1 MQTMLIFTAMNEE
14 NIQEQINGINQKLD
28 TILAYVNQQRIKS
41 ESMDDLISDGSII
54 VKDAFKSSVEELD
67 RSGVEMNMD
76 EVKVLF
82 VKLVK
87 NIPTFINLIDI
98 MQSVLDFTSDA
109 TPIAREMLVDSIK
122 KLHQIEENG
131 TIDSL
136 KKIGNNLSQPVIFKK
151 MEKVTAALLTVEPD
165 DVKDDRSLWQLF
177 KDLRSPEVRKS
188 LSYTMRLIKEL
199 NK

>member
-1 MQTMLIFTAMNEE
+1 MLIITAMNEE

-41 ESMDDLISDGSII
+41 EAIDDLISDGAIV

-122 KLHQIEENG
+122 KLHQLEENG

-136 KKIGNNLSQPVIFKK
+136 KKIGNNLSQPIIFKK
-151 MEKVTAALLTVEPD
+151 TENITNALLTVEPD

-188 LSYTMRLIKEL
+188 LSYTMRLIKEI

>member
-1 MQTMLIFTAMNEE
+1 MLIFTAMNEE

>member
-1 MQTMLIFTAMNEE
+1 MLTITAMNEE
-14 NIQEQINGINQKLD
+14 NIQKQISDINQKLD
-28 TILAYVNQQRIKS
+28 TLLEYVNRQRIKS
-41 ESMDDLISDGSII
+41 EMVDDLISDGSII

-67 RSGVEMNMD
+67 KSGVEMNMD
-76 EVKVLF
+76 EVKVLL

-87 NIPTFINLIDI
+87 NIPTFVNLIDI
-98 MQSVLDFTSDA
+98 MESVLDFANDA
-109 TPIAREMLVDSIK
+109 TPIAREMMVDSIK
-122 KLHQIEENG
+122 KLHQLEENG

-136 KKIGNNLSQPVIFKK
+136 KKIGNNLSQPAIFRKL
-151 MEKVTAALLTVEPD
+151 EKVTEALLTVEPD
-165 DVKDDRSLWQLF
+165 DVKDDKSLWKIF

>member
-1 MQTMLIFTAMNEE
+1 MNEE

>member
-1 MQTMLIFTAMNEE
+1 MNEE

-41 ESMDDLISDGSII
+41 EAIDDLISDGAIV

-122 KLHQIEENG
+122 KLHQLEENG

-136 KKIGNNLSQPVIFKK
+136 KKIGNNLSQPIIFKK
-151 MEKVTAALLTVEPD
+151 TENITNALLTVEPD

-188 LSYTMRLIKEL
+188 LSYTMRLIKEI